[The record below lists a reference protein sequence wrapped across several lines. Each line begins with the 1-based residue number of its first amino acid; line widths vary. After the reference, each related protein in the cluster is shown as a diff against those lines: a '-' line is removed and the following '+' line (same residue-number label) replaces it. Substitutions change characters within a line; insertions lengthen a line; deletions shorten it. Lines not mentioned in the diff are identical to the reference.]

1 MELRIGGHKTVHA
14 DYVSYICQILVL
26 YNVGPYA
33 WDSRRL
39 RILNESMSMCDLLL
53 PTGFKGSNVITN
65 QRCDNVLGF
74 MMRVLGNWLWRIY
87 HYYSTRTWILI
98 KHPFYLLY
106 FISIYVANMPSYFC
120 HFLREKCPNTEIFLV
135 RIFLYPV
142 QMQGNAERK
151 NLRVWTLFTKC
162 ESTANNAWL

>member
-106 FISIYVANMPSYFC
+106 FTSIYVVNIASYFC
-120 HFLREKCPNTEIFLV
+120 FYCSWHELSC
-135 RIFLYPV
+135 RILCIAILPFCSNSCRLS
-142 QMQGNAERK
+142 
-151 NLRVWTLFTKC
+151 TLNKV
-162 ESTANNAWL
+162 